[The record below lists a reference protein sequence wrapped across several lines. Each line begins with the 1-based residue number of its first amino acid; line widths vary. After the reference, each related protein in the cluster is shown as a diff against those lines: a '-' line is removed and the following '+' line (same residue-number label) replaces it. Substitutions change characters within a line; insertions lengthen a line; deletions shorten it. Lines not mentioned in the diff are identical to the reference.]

1 MDFPNHIAPAIAP
14 SPKKSAIHGSH
25 KDPAPATLA
34 KNETELP
41 GLRLLRKT
49 LGQSLKTVREN
60 AAEKRLV
67 PCDKLNLKLS
77 LFFRCYCHCLCVTAG
92 MNESWAIIM
101 SPMCVSLFF
110 SSQYADL

>member
-1 MDFPNHIAPAIAP
+1 MDFPNRIALAIAP

-34 KNETELP
+34 KNENELP

-49 LGQSLKTVREN
+49 LGQSLETIRKI

-77 LFFRCYCHCLCVTAG
+77 LFFRCCCRCVANFA
-92 MNESWAIIM
+92 NEIM
-101 SPMCVSLFF
+101 TILKL
-110 SSQYADL
+110 A